1 MAYCGY
7 KGCSFPGHQKMDG
20 MILCRKHLREL
31 AGTSDTTSSSSPSS
45 SGTFHIHGTPE
56 FVATSSFRGK
66 SPGYEFKSGYRGTGY
81 YRIGSSTAPK
91 KVTVQS
97 TPVCRTVV
105 VSREPTI
112 FLDPVDVLTSRIT
125 SISLSSGYA
134 TSQKVGITKK
144 GTLCKRC
151 MKGHKCPHHQ

>member
-112 FLDPVDVLTSRIT
+112 FLDPVDVLTSGSPTFPLEWICN
-125 SISLSSGYA
+125 LAKGWHY
-134 TSQKVGITKK
+134 QKGNALQ
-144 GTLCKRC
+144 TLHERA
-151 MKGHKCPHHQ
+151 